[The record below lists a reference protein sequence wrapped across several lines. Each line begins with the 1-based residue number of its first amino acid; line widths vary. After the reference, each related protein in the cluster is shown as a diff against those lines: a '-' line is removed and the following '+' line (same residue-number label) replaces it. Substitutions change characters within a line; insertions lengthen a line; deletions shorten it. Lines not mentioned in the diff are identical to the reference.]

1 MQRTTFLLGTATAGA
16 GRGADAGASA
26 AAAALFGAGAC
37 TRRYCSL
44 SRTVPFH
51 WHTFLPGGLLAPDGV
66 LSALRLMLGPA
77 LAEIGG
83 ANACTRV
90 GPPGARSTKRTVLP
104 VPVLV
109 AALQKLRTG
118 TGKTVATCCCT
129 GKTVRFAVCSAISTC
144 TSRSLLCCESVTAE
158 VRAISANVAPSS
170 ATFVYLLQAISANA
184 APSSVSF
191 VRVLVVAQDMSAN
204 VAASSASFMREFV
217 VVMRVA
223 AVWGA
228 VRVYPAKD

>member
-1 MQRTTFLLGTATAGA
+1 MACHLQRTAFLLGAAAAGA
-16 GRGADAGASA
+16 GAAVERGAAV
-26 AAAALFGAGAC
+26 AC
-37 TRRYCSL
+37 TYCSL
-44 SRTVPFH
+44 SKTVLFH
-51 WHTFLPGGLLAPDGV
+51 RQTFLPVLLVPDGV

-228 VRVYPAKD
+228 VRVYPAND